1 MIAASPVLLLAFLL
15 ALLLGSIAAFWL
27 AAMLLR
33 RDCARAPAFECRRC
47 GQFLVHPQS
56 GCSECGSDLT
66 VTPPRARTEL
76 KRWTRVLVSACIGAV
91 GVAVGSACML
101 AVLAAGAL
109 VEREPDTREAFHAP
123 GLAALFIEENPLLVG
138 VERVELGAPPEITVD
153 NRFVEYEGTIETIPA
168 RLTLL
173 LAAGATETLLIS
185 PRAGAAVRAEDR
197 SVPPEFADGVSRGA
211 IERWIARA
219 SPDADPTALREVATR
234 LAAQLEWL
242 QGAPLLDPWE
252 RPKTIL
258 LSPLNS
264 GRGQPEPI
272 GFTFGPRFN
281 GPAAPPSIDA
291 SVVLVLFAGVVPGLL
306 VASAIS
312 PVIVARE
319 RRRRQTMPGAP

>member
-1 MIAASPVLLLAFLL
+1 MIVTVFVTLF
-15 ALLLGSIAAFWL
+15 GSIAASWL
-27 AAMLLR
+27 AQTLLR
-33 RDCARAPAFECRRC
+33 RDCVRTPDLACRRC
-47 GQFLVHPQS
+47 GHSLAPSQS
-56 GCSECGSDLT
+56 DCSECGVDLAAN
-66 VTPPRARTEL
+66 PPRMRAEL
-76 KRWTRVLVSACIGAV
+76 TRWVRVLLGVCIGSAGVAAACVCMLVVTAVAAVSAGS
-91 GVAVGSACML
+91 VA
-101 AVLAAGAL
+101 
-109 VEREPDTREAFHAP
+109 ERKRDAREASHAP

-168 RLTLL
+168 RLTLV
-173 LAAGATETLLIS
+173 LAAGAAETLLIS

-219 SPDADPTALREVATR
+219 SPDADPTALRAVSTR

-242 QGAPLLDPWE
+242 QGVPLLDPWE
-252 RPKTIL
+252 RPKSIL

>member
-1 MIAASPVLLLAFLL
+1 MIVTVFVTLF
-15 ALLLGSIAAFWL
+15 GSIAAFWL
-27 AAMLLR
+27 AQELLR
-33 RDCARAPAFECRRC
+33 RDCVRAPALACRKC
-47 GQFLVHPQS
+47 GHSIAPPQS
-56 GCSECGSDLT
+56 TCTECGVDLAA
-66 VTPPRARTEL
+66 TPPRARVALT
-76 KRWTRVLVSACIGAV
+76 RWVRVLLGVCIASV
-91 GVAVGSACML
+91 GVAAACVCML
-101 AVLAAGAL
+101 VVTAVAAVSAGSVA
-109 VEREPDTREAFHAP
+109 ERKRDAWEAFHAP
-123 GLAALFIEENPLLVG
+123 GLAALFVEENPFLVG

-168 RLTLL
+168 RLTLV

-219 SPDADPTALREVATR
+219 SPDAGAAELREVATR

-242 QGAPLLDPWE
+242 QGVALLDPWE
-252 RPKTIL
+252 RPKSIL

-291 SVVLVLFAGVVPGLL
+291 SLPLLLFAGAVPGLL
-306 VASAIS
+306 VAGAIS
-312 PVIVARE
+312 PMIVARE
-319 RRRRQTMPGAP
+319 RRRRQA

>member
-1 MIAASPVLLLAFLL
+1 MIVMVFVTLF
-15 ALLLGSIAAFWL
+15 GSIAAFWL
-27 AAMLLR
+27 AQALLR
-33 RDCARAPAFECRRC
+33 RDGERAPDLVCRRC
-47 GQFLVHPQS
+47 GHSLAPSQS
-56 GCSECGSDLT
+56 DCSECGVDLAAN
-66 VTPPRARTEL
+66 PPRMRAEL
-76 KRWTRVLVSACIGAV
+76 TRWVRVLLGVCIASA
-91 GVAVGSACML
+91 GVAAACVCML
-101 AVLAAGAL
+101 VVMAVAAVAAGSVA
-109 VEREPDTREAFHAP
+109 ERKRDAWEAAHAP
-123 GLAALFIEENPLLVG
+123 GLAALFVEENPFLVG

-168 RLTLL
+168 RLTLV

-219 SPDADPTALREVATR
+219 SPDAGAAELREVATR

-242 QGAPLLDPWE
+242 QGVALLDPWE
-252 RPKTIL
+252 RPKSIL

-291 SVVLVLFAGVVPGLL
+291 SLPLVLFAGAVPGLL
-306 VASAIS
+306 VAGAIS
-312 PVIVARE
+312 PMIVARE
-319 RRRRQTMPGAP
+319 RRRRQAWACEAS